1 MISDYYRDRT
11 FPGNP
16 YPNVYPPSVVPNSPV
31 PNVFIQPQL
40 PPINVWDQESKQ
52 LLREVL
58 ERLDKLDKRLGD
70 IECHDDSKAALR
82 KELGLD

>member
-1 MISDYYRDRT
+1 MCATSYISDYYRDRAI
-11 FPGNP
+11 PNNP
-16 YPNVYPPSVVPNSPV
+16 W
-31 PNVFIQPQL
+31 IQQPLQQPLTPYL

-70 IECHDDSKAALR
+70 IECHDESKAELR
-82 KELGLD
+82 KQLGLE

>member
-1 MISDYYRDRT
+1 MCSVSMISDYYRDRT
-11 FPGNP
+11 
-16 YPNVYPPSVVPNSPV
+16 YPPQYPWPNPNNPNTLQPPV
-31 PNVFIQPQL
+31 QPYM

>member
-1 MISDYYRDRT
+1 M
-11 FPGNP
+11 GG
-16 YPNVYPPSVVPNSPV
+16 V
-31 PNVFIQPQL
+31 

-70 IECHDDSKAALR
+70 IECHDDSKTALR
-82 KELGLD
+82 KELGLE

>member
-1 MISDYYRDRT
+1 MCSVSMISDYYRDRT
-11 FPGNP
+11 LPQGGQPMPAAANP
-16 YPNVYPPSVVPNSPV
+16 FS
-31 PNVFIQPQL
+31 L
-40 PPINVWDQESKQ
+40 PPIQQWDPEAKQ

-82 KELGLD
+82 KELDLA